1 MNWKMKIGWLYGLF
15 AMIVSSFEPI
25 LGGLQTMFTGILL
38 FILWCFDFN
47 AKRRVKYYKEPEKL
61 YKIGQNLPYAEM
73 IHKIQLMVIP
83 YTVKGIF
90 LAEKF
95 IAILPLLFG
104 VLIGG
109 LLNIAQVNTIKQ
121 YDYYHSM
128 ALFHVIP
135 TKYWF
140 IIGIPLQ
147 ILSIF
152 LLYLMARSFW
162 KRMDYFAQKMEEM
175 HGEKKD

>member
-1 MNWKMKIGWLYGLF
+1 MKWEAKIGWLYGLL
-15 AMIVSSFEPI
+15 AMIVSSFEPSAGI
-25 LGGLQTMFTGILL
+25 FKMFFTGLLL
-38 FILWCFDFN
+38 FILWCFDIN
-47 AKRRVKYYKEPEKL
+47 AKQRVKFYKEPEKL

-83 YTVKGIF
+83 YTVKGVFLVEKF
-90 LAEKF
+90 LAT
-95 IAILPLLFG
+95 LPLLFG

-109 LLNIAQVNTIKQ
+109 LLNIVQADFIIQ
-121 YDYYHSM
+121 YDYYQSM

-135 TKYWF
+135 TQYWF

-147 ILSIF
+147 IISIL

-162 KRMDYFAQKMEEM
+162 MRMDYFAQKMEEM